1 MVEGRKERCQ
11 VRDPEEKKET
21 IATQCL
27 HLFVKLCNEKAA
39 QGRDYKKDR

>member
-1 MVEGRKERCQ
+1 MIEDRKERYQ
-11 VRDPEEKKET
+11 VRDPEEKNEN